1 MDIGLGNFLQ
11 MVGPTEAASL
21 SYIRGKQSH
30 TFAPSSTMSPQFLA
44 DSSST
49 TYLVGG
55 ALLLVY
61 LASLAIYRLF
71 LSPLSNIP
79 GPWYA
84 AVSDLWLTSHIAR
97 LQQCMTVHKLLEAYG
112 PIVRIG
118 PNRIAFRDTAGVKAV
133 YSVLKFDK
141 GPSYLKLKTA

>member
-1 MDIGLGNFLQ
+1 
-11 MVGPTEAASL
+11 
-21 SYIRGKQSH
+21 
-30 TFAPSSTMSPQFLA
+30 MSPQFLA

-61 LASLAIYRLF
+61 LSSLAIYRLF

-84 AVSDLWLTSHIAR
+84 AVTDLWLTSHIAR
-97 LQQCMTVHKLLEAYG
+97 LQQCMTVHKLFEAYG

-118 PNRIAFRDTAGVKAV
+118 PDRIAFRDTAAVKAV
-133 YSVLKFDK
+133 YSVYKFDK